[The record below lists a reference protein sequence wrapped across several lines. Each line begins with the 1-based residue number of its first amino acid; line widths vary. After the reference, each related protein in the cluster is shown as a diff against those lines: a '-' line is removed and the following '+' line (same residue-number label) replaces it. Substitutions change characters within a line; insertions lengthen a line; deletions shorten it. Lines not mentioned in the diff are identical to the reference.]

1 MIKTRT
7 TVAALAATAIGVLA
21 AGSPAFGSASA
32 SAHRQPGTPSLT
44 RSWHTALTVKGP
56 DFPSFTAVTAV
67 SSTSAWAFEST
78 DGQPSKPVAYQLT
91 GSTWARRAFPG
102 KTDEQVVAAASSASN
117 NVWAFTDK
125 HRALR
130 YNGHTWTASHTFAK
144 AIGSGLAISRTN
156 VWVFGEPY
164 VPGSGLGSWH
174 YNGSRWSMSPTGAGL
189 LGASAL
195 SAHSIWAFGT
205 KKVAHWDGST
215 WTDTSV
221 ASVLPPNNELCGSHL
236 TGIWAQSPTSVWAT
250 GTGGCQDQGGPFVLL
265 HYNGATWSQVALI
278 SNLGRPTAIA
288 PDGQGGA
295 WIPVLTG
302 VPGDGSMEHLT
313 SGTLAPATLPIGPL
327 HLALFAAAIGHR
339 TTAALAVGY
348 TRKSFSASTST
359 AVILRFGR

>member
-1 MIKTRT
+1 MIKTKT
-7 TVAALAATAIGVLA
+7 TVAVLAATAIGVVA
-21 AGSPAFGSASA
+21 AGWPTIGSAGT
-32 SAHRQPGTPSLT
+32 SAHRPGVAPLAG
-44 RSWHTALTVKGP
+44 SWHVALTVKNP
-56 DFPSFTAVTAV
+56 NFPSFTAVTAV

-78 DGQPSKPVAYQLT
+78 DGRPAKPVAYQLT

-102 KTDEQVVAAASSASN
+102 KTGEQVVAAASSASD

-130 YNGHTWTASHTFAK
+130 YNGHSWTASHTFTK
-144 AIGSGLAISRTN
+144 AIGSGLAISRTD
-156 VWVFGEPY
+156 VWVFGEPF

-174 YNGSRWSMSPTGAGL
+174 YNGSRWSRSPTGAGL
-189 LGASAL
+189 LGASPL
-195 SAHSIWAFGT
+195 SARSIWAFGT
-205 KKVAHWDGST
+205 KKVAHWNGKA
-215 WTDTSV
+215 WTDASV
-221 ASVLPPNNELCGSHL
+221 ASVLPPNNELCSSRL

-265 HYNGATWSQVALI
+265 HYNGATWSQVSLI
-278 SNLGRPTAIA
+278 NSLGAPMAIV

-313 SGTLAPATLPIGPL
+313 SGTLAPVKLPIGPL
-327 HLALFAAAIGHR
+327 HLALLAAATGKH

-348 TRKSFSASTST
+348 TRKSFSASTVT
-359 AVILRFGR
+359 AVILRFGV